1 MLDNDSFG
9 RPRSAL
15 KRQEIAGRLREAI
28 LSGEHPTG
36 SLLPGE
42 NELARRYSV
51 SRSTIRGALDSL
63 ARDDLIETQTGVGSF
78 VTFDGR
84 SLDESP
90 SWGLALAMTG
100 IHTRA
105 EIVRMERVVDP
116 DLAAT
121 VGARSM
127 EFLAL
132 DRIRRLTDDG
142 TAVSL
147 ERSRVPAVGAVAQAP
162 ERGLVD
168 DSLSETMTAA
178 GLVPARGDQW
188 IAVAALAEADALL
201 LGRAPGESFL
211 HTTRIARGADG
222 GFVEKVVSWLDPTR
236 FRLHV
241 SFGGRR

>member
-1 MLDNDSFG
+1 MNKRTPAVTT
-9 RPRSAL
+9 RPRSSL
-15 KRQEIAGRLREAI
+15 KRQEVSGRLRDAI

-42 NELARRYSV
+42 NELARRFAV
-51 SRSTIRGALDSL
+51 SRSTIRSALEGL
-63 ARDDLIETQTGVGSF
+63 ARDNLIETQTGVGSF

-84 SLDESP
+84 SLSQSP

-105 EIVRMERVVDP
+105 EIVRIERVVDP

-121 VGARSM
+121 IGARSM
-127 EFLAL
+127 EFLVL
-132 DRIRRLTDDG
+132 DRIRRLIDDG

-147 ERSRVPAVGAVAQAP
+147 ERSRVPAVGALAAAP
-162 ERGLVD
+162 EAGLID
-168 DSLSETMTAA
+168 DSLSATMTAA

-188 IAVAALAEADALL
+188 IAVAELGADDAHL
-201 LGRAPGESFL
+201 LGREAGEQFL
-211 HTTRIARGADG
+211 NTTRIARDADG
-222 GFVEKVVSWLDPTR
+222 GFVEKVVSWLDPKR

-241 SFGGRR
+241 SFGG

>member
-1 MLDNDSFG
+1 MNNDAMGPS
-9 RPRSAL
+9 RPRSSL
-15 KRQEIAGRLREAI
+15 KRHEVAGRLREAI
-28 LSGEHPTG
+28 LAGEHPTG

-42 NELARRYSV
+42 NELARRFAV
-51 SRSTIRGALDSL
+51 SRSTIRGALEGL
-63 ARDDLIETQTGVGSF
+63 ARDNLIETQTGVGSF

-105 EIVRMERVVDP
+105 EVVRMERVVDP

-121 VGARSM
+121 VGSRAM

-147 ERSRVPAVGAVAQAP
+147 ERSRVPAVGALAQAP
-162 ERGLVD
+162 ELGLKD

-188 IAVAALAEADALL
+188 IAVAALGEADARL
-201 LGRAPGESFL
+201 LGREPGETFL
-211 HTTRIARGADG
+211 HTTRIARDADG
-222 GFVEKVVSWLDPTR
+222 NFVEKVVSWLDPKR

-241 SFGGRR
+241 SFGA

>member
-1 MLDNDSFG
+1 MFDAAPA
-9 RPRSAL
+9 RVRSSL
-15 KRQEIAGRLREAI
+15 KRREVAGRLREAI

-42 NELARRYSV
+42 NVLARRFSV
-51 SRSTIRGALDSL
+51 SRSTIRGALEGL
-63 ARDDLIETQTGVGSF
+63 ARDNLIETQTGIGSF

-84 SLDESP
+84 ALSQSP

-100 IHTRA
+100 VHTRA

-188 IAVAALAEADALL
+188 IAVAALGEDDARL
-201 LGRAPGESFL
+201 LGRAPGAQFL
-211 HTTRIARGADG
+211 TTTRITRDADG

-241 SFGGRR
+241 SFGAER

>member
-1 MLDNDSFG
+1 MFDAAPD
-9 RPRSAL
+9 RVRSSL
-15 KRQEIAGRLREAI
+15 KRREVAGRLREAI
-28 LSGEHPTG
+28 LSGEHPNG

-42 NELARRYSV
+42 NELARRFSV
-51 SRSTIRGALDSL
+51 SRSTIRGALEGL
-63 ARDDLIETQTGVGSF
+63 ARDNLIETQTGIGSF

-84 SLDESP
+84 ALSQSP

-100 IHTRA
+100 VHTRA

-116 DLAAT
+116 DLAAA
-121 VGARSM
+121 VGTRSM

-147 ERSRVPAVGAVAQAP
+147 ERSRVPAVGAVAQAL

-188 IAVAALAEADALL
+188 IAVAALGEDDARL
-201 LGRAPGESFL
+201 LGRAPGAQFL
-211 HTTRIARGADG
+211 NTTRIARDADG

-241 SFGGRR
+241 SFGAER